1 MKTSRSTLNRWKITA
16 LAAMMASTAGLWM
29 SDAQALALGKITVRS
44 ALGEP
49 LRADID
55 LPEISTA
62 EFESLKATPAGIE
75 AFRSAGYD
83 YNPVLTGLNIEVMR
97 RPDGRAYLQLKSD
110 RVINDPFLDLI
121 LEANWASGRIVRDYT
136 LLFDPPGAR
145 PAPPGVVTAPQAA
158 ATAAIPS
165 TLAPRAQPVPLPP
178 ASDPVAAAPRP
189 SPVARTAKA
198 PAPAPRPT
206 VAAPPKPST
215 NGNTLTVKS
224 GDTAGHIAAS
234 IKPANVSL
242 DQMLVAL
249 MRANPDA
256 FLHGNV
262 NRLRAGA
269 VLDLPDSAAAEAIPA
284 DEARQTIIAQSRD
297 FNDFRRKLAANA
309 PRVNVEPAKNVASGK
324 VQTEVEEKKA
334 SAATPDKLTLS
345 KGALQAKATDKS
357 AEDKIAEERQ
367 AKAQSE
373 RVAELSKNISDLT
386 KISGATTK
394 PAGAPAPATA
404 PAEPAKTAPPTTPAA
419 PLPAPAPAQATPPAP
434 AAPPAAPAKA
444 PPAPPPPPEDDGIL
458 GMLGDD
464 PMVPA
469 AGGGI
474 LALLAGFGLYRYMKR
489 RRSAHVDSSFLESR
503 LQPDSFFGASGGQ
516 RVDTSDSS
524 SGSSSMA
531 YSPSQLDAGD
541 VDPVAEA
548 DVYLAY
554 GRDLQAE
561 EILKEALKLN
571 PSRVAIHA
579 KLSEIHA
586 KRKDIPAFNALA
598 MEAFKLT
605 QGSGPEW
612 ERIRDLGRELDP
624 GNALYGDP
632 TAAPSPEAF
641 SAPSEQPAAT
651 AAAGNL
657 DLDLDLDLPLDEPS
671 APAAPLPA
679 IDPFADLN
687 LDLDPTPPSPPAADT
702 EPEAAATDMSPAL
715 ETPAPPEVSPPA
727 EDPFNIDLEQD
738 LDFPSAKATEPAA
751 LSTPTSQPADA
762 HDSGMI
768 EFDLDSLSLDLEG
781 TLPPADKGAMPAPTP
796 AIEDDWTQSAKAL
809 EDDDLDVQAED
820 PLATKLALA
829 EEFNA
834 IGDADGARALI
845 EEVIAEASGNLKA
858 KAQRLLAQLD

>member
-1 MKTSRSTLNRWKITA
+1 
-16 LAAMMASTAGLWM
+16 
-29 SDAQALALGKITVRS
+29 
-44 ALGEP
+44 
-49 LRADID
+49 
-55 LPEISTA
+55 
-62 EFESLKATPAGIE
+62 
-75 AFRSAGYD
+75 
-83 YNPVLTGLNIEVMR
+83 GLNIEVMR

-145 PAPPGVVTAPQAA
+145 QAPPGVVTAPQAA

-165 TLAPRAQPVPLPP
+165 TLSPRAQPVPLPP
-178 ASDPVAAAPRP
+178 AGDAVATAPRP
-189 SPVARTAKA
+189 SPIARPANSPVAPTPK
-198 PAPAPRPT
+198 PA

-256 FLHGNV
+256 FLRGNI

-297 FNDFRRKLAANA
+297 FNDFRRKLASNA

-345 KGALQAKATDKS
+345 KGALQAKSTDKPV
-357 AEDKIAEERQ
+357 EDKIAEERQ

-386 KISGATTK
+386 KISSATAK
-394 PAGAPAPATA
+394 PAGTPAPTPAAA
-404 PAEPAKTAPPTTPAA
+404 PAEPAKTAPTAPPAA
-419 PLPAPAPAQATPPAP
+419 PPAAPSPAPAPTPAPTPAPAQATPPTP
-434 AAPPAAPAKA
+434 AAPPAAPAK
-444 PPAPPPPPEDDGIL
+444 PPAAPPPPPPEDDGIL

-489 RRSAHVDSSFLESR
+489 RRTAHVDSSFLESR

-579 KLSEIHA
+579 KLAEIHA

-632 TAAPSPEAF
+632 TAAPSPEAL
-641 SAPSEQPAAT
+641 SASSEQLPAT
-651 AAAGNL
+651 AAGDL
-657 DLDLDLDLPLDEPS
+657 DLDLDLDLPLDEPA

-687 LDLDPTPPSPPAADT
+687 LDLDPAPPAPPAASA
-702 EPEAAATDMSPAL
+702 EPVAAVPDVPPAVEA
-715 ETPAPPEVSPPA
+715 PAPLEVSPPA

-738 LDFPSAKATEPAA
+738 LDFPSAKVTEPAA
-751 LSTPTSQPADA
+751 LSTPASQAADA

-781 TLPPADKGAMPAPTP
+781 TLPPADKAASPAPSP
-796 AIEDDWTQSAKAL
+796 VADDDWTQSAKAL

-845 EEVIAEASGNLKA
+845 EEVIAEASGSLKA